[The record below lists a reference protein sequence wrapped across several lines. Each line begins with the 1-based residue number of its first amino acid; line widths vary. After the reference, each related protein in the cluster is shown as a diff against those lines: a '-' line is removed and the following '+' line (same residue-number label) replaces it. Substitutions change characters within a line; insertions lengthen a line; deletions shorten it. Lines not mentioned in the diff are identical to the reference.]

1 MPIRLRL
8 ALLFTA
14 ATLVLLTAG
23 GFLFIGRLRA
33 GLEHSLDVTLRTHA
47 DSLISQL
54 GNGEGANFQ
63 DNGRTRLAPS
73 LGSYAQVLTARD
85 AVLESSDGL
94 PPAPLLTPEQAT
106 AAAKGALVANTT
118 VTLSAAGKSGPQSM
132 RLFAAPTDQAGVVV
146 AVVTSRDAL
155 DKAVERST
163 WQLLIL
169 GAIALL
175 LAGPGSWLLT
185 RAALRPVERMR
196 TQAADLQ
203 EHEAGGGLAVPR
215 TRDEIARL
223 AETLNGLLSR
233 LHAAVSR
240 ERAFVADAGHELRS
254 PLAVLQGELE
264 LARRPGRSRAELA
277 ATIDVAAEETDRLV
291 RLAEDLLVLGH
302 DVEWSL
308 PRARQF
314 DLTDLARA
322 ATHAVTSGAAIRD
335 VEITLSAPKT
345 LHVVGDPDRIRQAI
359 DNLLT
364 NALRHSPAGGT
375 VTVSLEM
382 DGEFA
387 QFTVIDEGPG
397 FAPEFIPVAFE
408 RFTRGDH
415 ARSRSTAA
423 AADPGGNGLGLA
435 IVRAVMA
442 THHGTAAAA
451 NGPNGGARV
460 TLRWPAVLPGGLA
473 PSSPAHHHDTN
484 RGAP

>member
-54 GNGEGANFQ
+54 GNGGGDFQ
-63 DNGRTRLAPS
+63 DNGQTRLAPS
-73 LGSYAQVLTARD
+73 LGTYAQVLTARGT
-85 AVLESSDGL
+85 VLESSDGL
-94 PPAPLLTPEQAT
+94 ARTPLLTPGQAA
-106 AAAKGALVANTT
+106 AAAKGELVANAT
-118 VTLSAAGKSGPQSM
+118 VTLSAAGESGPDHM

-146 AVVTSRDAL
+146 AVVTSRDAV
-155 DKAVERST
+155 DEAVAGSSSK
-163 WQLLIL
+163 LLIL

-196 TQAADLQ
+196 SQAADLQ
-203 EHEAGGGLAVPR
+203 EHDASGGLAVPR
-215 TRDEIARL
+215 THDEIARL
-223 AETLNGLLSR
+223 AETLNGLLGR

-240 ERAFVADAGHELRS
+240 ERAFVADAGHELRT
-254 PLAVLQGELE
+254 PLTVLQGELE

-277 ATIDVAAEETDRLV
+277 AAIDVAAEETDRLV

-302 DVEWSL
+302 DVKWSL

-442 THHGTAAAA
+442 AHHGTAAAA
-451 NGPNGGARV
+451 NVPNGGARV

>member
-1 MPIRLRL
+1 MYGM
-8 ALLFTA
+8 
-14 ATLVLLTAG
+14 LV
-23 GFLFIGRLRA
+23 I
-33 GLEHSLDVTLRTHA
+33 
-47 DSLISQL
+47 
-54 GNGEGANFQ
+54 
-63 DNGRTRLAPS
+63 
-73 LGSYAQVLTARD
+73 
-85 AVLESSDGL
+85 
-94 PPAPLLTPEQAT
+94 
-106 AAAKGALVANTT
+106 
-118 VTLSAAGKSGPQSM
+118 
-132 RLFAAPTDQAGVVV
+132 
-146 AVVTSRDAL
+146 
-155 DKAVERST
+155 
-163 WQLLIL
+163 
-169 GAIALL
+169 GAI
-175 LAGPGSWLLT
+175 
-185 RAALRPVERMR
+185 
-196 TQAADLQ
+196 
-203 EHEAGGGLAVPR
+203 LAVF
-215 TRDEIARL
+215 IAGILLGDADVPHKKRIERFHTSLASL
-223 AETLNGLLSR
+223 AEI
-233 LHAAVSR
+233 V
-240 ERAFVADAGHELRS
+240 AFVA
-254 PLAVLQGELE
+254 
-264 LARRPGRSRAELA
+264 
-277 ATIDVAAEETDRLV
+277 
-291 RLAEDLLVLGH
+291 LGLT
-302 DVEWSL
+302 V
-308 PRARQF
+308 

-387 QFTVIDEGPG
+387 QFTVIDEWPG

-442 THHGTAAAA
+442 AHHGTAAAA
-451 NGPNGGARV
+451 NVPNGGARV